1 MKKTVFLVCVLFL
14 FSGCAMDSKK
24 KEGAVWGSVIGT
36 AAGAGIGYAI
46 GGSKGAAIGA
56 GSGLVVGGLTGAAI
70 GSYMDKQE
78 AELRRSLAAAEAAS
92 IRREQDILA
101 VTFKSDMMFDVN
113 SFALK
118 PGAYDEIDRLAQV
131 LNNYPQTY
139 IRVEGHTDSTGSEE
153 HNQQLSERRAQAVK
167 NALIGRNVNP
177 SRINTVGFGMSK
189 PIASNDT
196 EVGRQMNRRVTVVI
210 DPMRG

>member
-1 MKKTVFLVCVLFL
+1 M
-14 FSGCAMDSKK
+14 
-24 KEGAVWGSVIGT
+24 WGSVIGS
-36 AAGAGIGYAI
+36 AAGAGIGAAV
-46 GGSKGAAIGA
+46 GGGRGAAIGA
-56 GSGLVVGGLTGAAI
+56 GTGLVVGGLTGAAI

-92 IRREQDILA
+92 IRREQDLLA
-101 VTFKSDMMFDVN
+101 VTFKSDVMFDVN
-113 SFALK
+113 SFVLK

-139 IRVEGHTDSTGSEE
+139 IRVEGHTDSTGTEE
-153 HNQQLSERRAQAVK
+153 HNQKLSERRAEAVK

-177 SRINTVGFGMSK
+177 ARINTVGFGMSK

-196 EVGRQMNRRVTVVI
+196 EAGRQMNRRVTVVI
-210 DPMRG
+210 DPMRA